1 MLLPDRVLQTVGLL
15 NYKAFLL
22 FLLYTMLAATVA
34 TALLMRSFIKFFTV
48 SDIEDITRCAV
59 LWQFRQ
65 ETPCHSASRR
75 TRIAYVAATPTLIC
89 TVVQCDR
96 VFHSLR
102 AGRRLL
108 T

>member
-22 FLLYTMLAATVA
+22 FLLY
-34 TALLMRSFIKFFTV
+34 TV